1 MDRYDRLRLEASQ
14 FIEDL
19 NLYEASKDGLF
30 RVDKGVTNNPEFEE
44 ARRVFAAKMAKIQL
58 QSQHKDQEGLSQ
70 DCDAL
75 ESNRMQE
82 SSFSLCSKAD
92 EILPDENYVKNSV
105 ILTTKRDCEAHS
117 LPQICLKEEKIM
129 ERNGSTLHSVY
140 DESFEDLVTS
150 WQQYSETE
158 HNSTKS
164 NFAFPHYAHKNA
176 LQPGIETITPKNVV
190 YDNITGKGQCIILNY
205 PPTLKNYFLINPK
218 QYDEHGNLKS
228 PDVLEN
234 KQYKCSDPLL
244 STQCSTSFFYAN
256 QMPSSIRNDE
266 PSSNLNHQALSFISS
281 KDGALESG
289 SNSYNLT
296 DNKSFS
302 KRNPNKCKNGCDFS
316 VGNNLPL
323 NHIILNSVSNTRLN
337 SHNQVPDKSCYDKQH
352 LSDNQISC
360 SLDCSHCIPQALV
373 TGTHAHSC
381 STESTNTSLQPG
393 NTEVSQCNP
402 TSAKLKLPQTV
413 TQSLKQGS
421 SAEIKLEALTRHLE
435 QEMDAKA
442 DFFGNCVKCNKDVHG
457 ANQACQAMGNLYHDA
472 CFTCCACSRKLRGKA
487 FYFVNGKV
495 FCEEDFLILHPGF
508 FKARRSKQLSSWITT
523 TTSLIHSMF
532 LV

>member
-442 DFFGNCVKCNKDVHG
+442 DFFG
-457 ANQACQAMGNLYHDA
+457 
-472 CFTCCACSRKLRGKA
+472 RKLRGKA